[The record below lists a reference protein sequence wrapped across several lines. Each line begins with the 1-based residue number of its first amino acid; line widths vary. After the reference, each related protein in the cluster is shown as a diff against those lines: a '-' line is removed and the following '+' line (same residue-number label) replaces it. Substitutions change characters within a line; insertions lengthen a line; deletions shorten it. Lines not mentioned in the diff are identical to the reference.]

1 MGNHYKHTL
10 AVLKVIEVGS
20 KLGDWTY
27 DSALIEHGA
36 WPTEFETVDT
46 KVVWVDT
53 VCLDG
58 LDEDVPSYEVPK
70 LCADRE
76 KWIEAAVERLASQW
90 HNGNRSF
97 VHEELMRMPKGVAIA
112 VTAGLG
118 AIHCGIDLLPGRDL
132 FSGMKERA

>member
-27 DSALIEHGA
+27 DSALIEQGA
-36 WPTEFETVDT
+36 WPTEYEHVGTSVIHINTVET
-46 KVVWVDT
+46 
-53 VCLDG
+53 
-58 LDEDVPSYEVPK
+58 DVPPPYEVPK
-70 LCADRE
+70 GCADRE
-76 KWIEAAVERLASQW
+76 KWIRNMVGRLASQW